1 MSGSRRHI
9 AVDLGAS
16 GGRVIEVVVSE
27 ESIATRVLHRFANA
41 PVATARAGNLRLCWP
56 FERIFEEILEGL
68 RRAAADG
75 AVDSIGIDSWA
86 VDYALLDD
94 AGEVDAPGRG
104 ALVGADA
111 AGQPGRPESDG
122 SVVRPD
128 GRLPQL
134 DRDALDDSGIA
145 VAPEAPG
152 ELR

>member
-68 RRAAADG
+68 RRAAWRSAARCDG
-75 AVDSIGIDSWA
+75 PLIPAV
-86 VDYALLDD
+86 
-94 AGEVDAPGRG
+94 PR
-104 ALVGADA
+104 
-111 AGQPGRPESDG
+111 R
-122 SVVRPD
+122 
-128 GRLPQL
+128 
-134 DRDALDDSGIA
+134 
-145 VAPEAPG
+145 
-152 ELR
+152 